1 VYKRGTAVEQVNSWL
16 DVFFELEYPFIRGL
30 EKMKLRCSLGLCVM
44 FAIELGRVR
53 QKREEKLRSL
63 VKAAA

>member
-1 VYKRGTAVEQVNSWL
+1 
-16 DVFFELEYPFIRGL
+16 
-30 EKMKLRCSLGLCVM
+30 M